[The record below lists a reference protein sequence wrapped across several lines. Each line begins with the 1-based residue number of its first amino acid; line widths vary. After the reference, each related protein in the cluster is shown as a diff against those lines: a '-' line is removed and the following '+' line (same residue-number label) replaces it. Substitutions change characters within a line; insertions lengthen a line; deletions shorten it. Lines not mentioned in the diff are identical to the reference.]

1 MARKKESSDGGGA
14 PAWMSTYGDLVTNL
28 LVFFVLLFS
37 MSTVDKN
44 KFQQVA
50 ASLSYSIMNLKGG
63 DTVLDGSNNSIIAF
77 DFTKYDSE
85 EAEAK
90 RKEKYI
96 QDAKEMVV
104 DSEKNLED
112 KQLEDAKNN
121 IRDTIEEQGISD
133 KVQVVEEKDFIL
145 IRLDQEVFFDSGSAD
160 ILPEGINVLSSLA
173 KSLVGIENEIMVSG
187 HTDNVPMTNKKYD
200 TNWELST
207 ARATNV
213 VRYLIEVENL
223 NPSLFTATGNGEFRP
238 VGDNNTVEGRQKNR
252 RIEIKI
258 IK

>member
-1 MARKKESSDGGGA
+1 MARKNESEEVGA

-28 LVFFVLLFS
+28 LVFFVLLYS
-37 MSTVDKN
+37 MSTVDQRT
-44 KFQQVA
+44 FSEIA
-50 ASLSYSIMNLKGG
+50 ASLSYSIINLKGG

-77 DFTKYDSE
+77 DYTKFDSE

-96 QDAKEMVV
+96 QDAEEMVV
-104 DSEKNLED
+104 NAEKKLAD
-112 KQLEDAKNN
+112 KEFDEAKND

-133 KVQVVEEKDFIL
+133 KVQVVEEKDFLL
-145 IRLDQEVFFDSGSAD
+145 IRLDQELFFESGSAD
-160 ILPEGINVLSSLA
+160 ILPEGEAVLSSIA
-173 KSLVGIENEIMVSG
+173 VSLREIENEIMISG
-187 HTDNVPMTNKKYD
+187 HTDNVPMTNKKYA

-213 VRYLIEVENL
+213 VRYFVEVENL
-223 NPSLFTATGNGEFRP
+223 EPSLFTATGNGEYRP
-238 VGDNNTVEGRQKNR
+238 VGDNNTPEGRQQNR

-258 IK
+258 LK

>member
-1 MARKKESSDGGGA
+1 MSRRKEQAEEGA
-14 PAWMSTYGDLVTNL
+14 PAWMATYGDLVTNM

-37 MSTVDKN
+37 LSTVDKN
-44 KFQQVA
+44 KFEQVA
-50 ASLSYSIMNLKGG
+50 ASLSYTMLNLKGG
-63 DTVLDGSNNSIIAF
+63 DSILEGTGNSIISF

-96 QDAKEMVV
+96 KDAQEMVV

-112 KQLEDAKNN
+112 KQLDDAKND

-145 IRLDQEVFFDSGSAD
+145 IRLDQEVFFNSGSAD
-160 ILPEGINVLSSLA
+160 ILPEGVSVLSSLA
-173 KSLVGIENEIMVSG
+173 QSLRGIENEIMVSG
-187 HTDNVPMTNKKYD
+187 HTDNIPMTNKKFD

-213 VRYLIEVENL
+213 VRFLVEVEKL

-238 VGDNNTVEGRQKNR
+238 VGDNSTVEGRQKNR

>member
-1 MARKKESSDGGGA
+1 MARKNESEEVGA

-28 LVFFVLLFS
+28 LVFFVLLYS
-37 MSTVDKN
+37 MSTVDQRT
-44 KFQQVA
+44 FSEIA
-50 ASLSYSIMNLKGG
+50 ASLSYSIINLKGG

-77 DFTKYDSE
+77 DYTKFDSE

-96 QDAKEMVV
+96 QDAEEMVV
-104 DSEKNLED
+104 NAEKKLAD
-112 KQLEDAKNN
+112 KEFDEAKND

-133 KVQVVEEKDFIL
+133 KVQVVEEKDFLL
-145 IRLDQEVFFDSGSAD
+145 IRLDQELFFDSGSAD
-160 ILPEGINVLSSLA
+160 ILPEGEAVLSSIA
-173 KSLVGIENEIMVSG
+173 VSLREIENEIMISG
-187 HTDNVPMTNKKYD
+187 HTDNVPMTNKKYA

-213 VRYLIEVENL
+213 VRYFVEVENL
-223 NPSLFTATGNGEFRP
+223 EPSLFTATGNGEYRP
-238 VGDNNTVEGRQKNR
+238 VGDNNTPEGRQQNR

-258 IK
+258 LK